1 MLLFFQTENQ
11 EEKIQSWNFRCFKLK
26 KNQIVKWT
34 KKIVKQQHHP
44 QQPLMILYS
53 ANYHS
58 LYSL

>member
-26 KNQIVKWT
+26 K
-34 KKIVKQQHHP
+34 KIRQMDLQQQHHP
-44 QQPLMILYS
+44 QQPPMILYS
-53 ANYHS
+53 AKYHS